1 MAEKMNRRSIQLIAL
16 FLTLSPLIGLAETGC
31 SDLLQSEATP
41 IDGGSPVD
49 FCSAYRGKVILAV
62 NTASQCGY
70 SGQFKGLETLYRK
83 YKDRGLVVLAF
94 PSNDFHQEFDSAKQT
109 AEVARVKY
117 GVSFPIF
124 EKSIISGDA
133 ANPFFKKL
141 ILVSGTSPKWNFQKF
156 LIDRNGVFVK
166 SYPSNVDPD
175 DPLFQLELEALLNK
189 Q

>member
-1 MAEKMNRRSIQLIAL
+1 MKRLSIQSIVLLVIIA
-16 FLTLSPLIGLAETGC
+16 PLISFADTPC
-31 SDLLQSEATP
+31 SDLLQSEAKP
-41 IDGGSPVD
+41 IGGGAPVD
-49 FCSAYRGKVILAV
+49 FCSTYRGKVILAV

-70 SGQFKGLETLYRK
+70 TGQFKSLETLYRK

-109 AEVARVKY
+109 EEVARVKY

-124 EKSIISGDA
+124 EKSIISGDG

-141 ILVSGTSPKWNFQKF
+141 ILVSGKSPQWNFQKF
-156 LIDRNGVFVK
+156 LIDRNGVFEK

-175 DPLFQLELEALLNK
+175 DPLFQLEIEALLDK